1 MIGGVRLLL
10 PSASYPPPFVPPSP
24 TAKFSRC
31 DLAAQKPVAVSSASA
46 SGGGELTARERRQ
59 LKNEKRESRAGGVGW
74 REEVEERLL
83 HRSKN
88 KRKPASWTEELNL
101 DHLARLGPQWWVV
114 RVARVNGHETA
125 DRLARR
131 LPRSYPSVEFKV
143 YFPAVRLKR
152 KSKIRSES
160 VKLKPLFPGCV
171 FLNCI
176 LNKEIHDFVREVDG
190 VGGFVGSK
198 VGNTK
203 RQINKP
209 KPVPQGE
216 MEAIFQKAKE
226 EQENAD
232 KESKDEQDLTI
243 DNDSGGNTESA
254 ANAKLSKSK
263 KVEENFDNSP
273 VGLEGHKSLSPG
285 ATIRILSGPLSEF
298 TGCIKELNH
307 QTGKVSVSLKLFGK
321 ATTVDLEVDQI
332 VLEAS

>member
-143 YFPAVRLKR
+143 SASHSLILKY
-152 KSKIRSES
+152 
-160 VKLKPLFPGCV
+160 LMLF
-171 FLNCI
+171 
-176 LNKEIHDFVREVDG
+176 DR
-190 VGGFVGSK
+190 
-198 VGNTK
+198 
-203 RQINKP
+203 
-209 KPVPQGE
+209 
-216 MEAIFQKAKE
+216 
-226 EQENAD
+226 
-232 KESKDEQDLTI
+232 
-243 DNDSGGNTESA
+243 
-254 ANAKLSKSK
+254 
-263 KVEENFDNSP
+263 
-273 VGLEGHKSLSPG
+273 
-285 ATIRILSGPLSEF
+285 
-298 TGCIKELNH
+298 
-307 QTGKVSVSLKLFGK
+307 
-321 ATTVDLEVDQI
+321 
-332 VLEAS
+332 